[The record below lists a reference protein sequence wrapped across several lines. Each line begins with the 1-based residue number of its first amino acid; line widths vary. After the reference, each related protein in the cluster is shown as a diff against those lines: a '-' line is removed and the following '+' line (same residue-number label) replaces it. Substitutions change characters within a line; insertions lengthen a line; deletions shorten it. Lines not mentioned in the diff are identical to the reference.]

1 MVTSSTTTPADRRYA
16 LVLTMI
22 HLGAFA
28 TLLLVATLI
37 FDLPSFVDGLPQG
50 MLLIALGLIFYRGL
64 RDDYVQALW
73 QNGTVWGFTGVIL
86 AFLFIPLLVG
96 MAGDTTGSSFAWRDY
111 RVLVQWP
118 AAIALLFFFAG
129 FYTRLFRGSAQS

>member
-1 MVTSSTTTPADRRYA
+1 MAASSTIPADRRYA
-16 LVLTMI
+16 LVLTMV
-22 HLGAFA
+22 HLGALA
-28 TLLLVATLI
+28 TLLLVATLL

-50 MLLIALGLIFYRGL
+50 MLLIALGLIFHRGL
-64 RDDYVQALW
+64 RDDYVQGLW

-86 AFLFIPLLVG
+86 FFLFIPLLVG
-96 MAGDTTGSSFAWRDY
+96 MVGDATGSGFAWRDY
-111 RVLVQWP
+111 RVLIQWP